1 MRTLFLLILGVVF
14 IFGRLLF
21 PNDIGFSDVVFTAT
35 PPSAAFQPVMDR
47 TNTPFPTMAAAT
59 PYAEQVDDGGVIN
72 NPARDGNSENAAGT
86 NGNTEANDAP
96 ADPASIFGESK
107 VIDTFE
113 RGSSG
118 FGLNAG
124 LNDDENIRI
133 ISINNQLSLQPK
145 KNSGWLTWRLRPPV
159 ISDGAAQMEFSL
171 ITCARGDRTGIVM
184 RANDYSS
191 GKGYYFSL
199 SCEGTATILRD
210 SQVIGTADAGGVF
223 KNSSGDIN
231 VMTAIIRGNRLS
243 LALNGTNLLNVS
255 DDTYTEGYSGFF
267 TAPQGENTLTMN
279 IQSFREYYNQ

>member
-1 MRTLFLLILGVVF
+1 M
-14 IFGRLLF
+14 
-21 PNDIGFSDVVFTAT
+21 TAES
-35 PPSAAFQPVMDR
+35 PL
-47 TNTPFPTMAAAT
+47 
-59 PYAEQVDDGGVIN
+59 AEQENDGEVIYN
-72 NPARDGNSENAAGT
+72 SARAGNS
-86 NGNTEANDAP
+86 GNNSAP
-96 ADPASIFGESK
+96 ADPAAIFGEPK
-107 VIDTFE
+107 VTDTFE

-159 ISDGAAQMEFSL
+159 VSDGAAQMEFSL

-184 RANDYSS
+184 HANDFSS

-210 SQVIGTADAGGVF
+210 TQVIGTADAGGVF
-223 KNSSGDIN
+223 LNSSGDIN
-231 VMTAIIRGNRLS
+231 VMTAIIIGDQLS
-243 LALNGTNLLNVS
+243 LILNGTNLLTVA